1 MNVGGSARGQARAQ
15 GSEGVSQGKVHPSRS
30 LCSEEGVLEM
40 ACDEWARYSM
50 CGHGSCS
57 LEKVSF

>member
-1 MNVGGSARGQARAQ
+1 MAFDVGGSAEDQ
-15 GSEGVSQGKVHPSRS
+15 GSEGVAQGKVRPSGG

-40 ACDEWARYSM
+40 VCDEWARYSM
-50 CGHGSCS
+50 CRHGWCL